1 MVEAAAVTLREAIE
15 AILVIFIM
23 LVYLEK
29 TGEIRKKKFVYAGAI
44 GAVILSVAFAFVFR
58 LVGVN
63 PENEILE
70 GTLFFLSALLVAS
83 LVVWMWRHAR
93 FIEQEIEMRMGKAT
107 SNFALASIAFVMVFR
122 EGIETVLFLQSLV
135 LAGSNPVQNFLG
147 GLLGIT
153 LAIVFGA
160 VFLRGTVRINLSR
173 FFKVTC
179 AILVVLV
186 LKLVAGGLHE
196 FFEVGLLPSTEGVLE
211 IVGFLTRNSTGAAII
226 ALMLGTL
233 ILLVIYDVAKAREPD
248 LSGLK
253 SAERRKVRYQLLKEK
268 YSKMAL
274 AFGLMVV
281 IGMILV
287 PTITAAHVTILPPA
301 AVTAEN
307 GILRVRVPEG
317 DGIHKFQFEDAR
329 FLLAVKGGKARVAID
344 GCYICPAKGYGVQKG
359 TLVCLNCGAPIEV
372 ETLGITGGCNP
383 RALDFRAQDGFVIID
398 ASELKE
404 AWSGSR

>member
-1 MVEAAAVTLREAIE
+1 
-15 AILVIFIM
+15 
-23 LVYLEK
+23 
-29 TGEIRKKKFVYAGAI
+29 
-44 GAVILSVAFAFVFR
+44 
-58 LVGVN
+58 
-63 PENEILE
+63 
-70 GTLFFLSALLVAS
+70 
-83 LVVWMWRHAR
+83 
-93 FIEQEIEMRMGKAT
+93 
-107 SNFALASIAFVMVFR
+107 MVFR

-153 LAIVFGA
+153 LAIVFGG
-160 VFLRGTVRINLSR
+160 VFLRGTVRINLAR

-196 FFEVGLLPSTEGVLE
+196 FFEVGLLPSTEGVLGV
-211 IVGFLTRNSTGAAII
+211 VGFLTRNSTGAAII

-233 ILLVIYDVAKAREPD
+233 ILLVIFDVAKAREPD
-248 LSGLK
+248 LSRLK

-274 AFGLMVV
+274 AFSLMVV

-307 GILRVRVPEG
+307 GILRVRIPEG

-329 FLLAVKGGKARVAID
+329 FLLAVKGGEARVAID
-344 GCYICPAKGYGVQKG
+344 GCYICPAKGYGVQQG
-359 TLVCLNCGAPIEV
+359 RLVCLNCAAPIEV

-383 RALDFRAQDGFVIID
+383 RALDYRAQDGFVIID
-398 ASELKE
+398 ASQLME

>member
-1 MVEAAAVTLREAIE
+1 MGEAAGVTLREAIE

-44 GAVILSVAFAFVFR
+44 AAVVSSVAFAVFFR

-63 PENEILE
+63 PENEVLE

-83 LVVWMWRHAR
+83 LVVWMWRHSR
-93 FIEQEIEMRMGKAT
+93 FIKQEIEMRMGKAT

-135 LAGSNPVQNFLG
+135 LAGSNSFQNFLG

-160 VFLRGTVRINLSR
+160 VFLRGTVKINLSR

-196 FFEVGLLPSTEGVLE
+196 FFEVGLLPSTEGVLGV
-211 IVGFLTRNSTGAAII
+211 VGFLTRNSTGAAII

-248 LSGLK
+248 LSRLK

-274 AFGLMVV
+274 AFSLMVV

-329 FLLAVKGGKARVAID
+329 FSVSRQGRRGAGGHRRVLHLSGQGIRS
-344 GCYICPAKGYGVQKG
+344 PAGH
-359 TLVCLNCGAPIEV
+359 TRLP
-372 ETLGITGGCNP
+372 
-383 RALDFRAQDGFVIID
+383 
-398 ASELKE
+398 
-404 AWSGSR
+404 

>member
-135 LAGSNPVQNFLG
+135 LAGSNSVQNFLG

-153 LAIVFGA
+153 LAIVFGT

-287 PTITAAHVTILPPA
+287 PTITAAHVMILPPA

-398 ASELKE
+398 ASELME